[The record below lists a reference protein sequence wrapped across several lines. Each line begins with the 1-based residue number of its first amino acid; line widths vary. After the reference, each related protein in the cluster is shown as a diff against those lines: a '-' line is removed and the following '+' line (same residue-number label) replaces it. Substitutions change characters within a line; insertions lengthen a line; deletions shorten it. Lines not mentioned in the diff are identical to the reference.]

1 MATLAVVLG
10 QLSAA
15 ATATDAPVIGILT
28 VPTIS
33 GDCIT
38 VTAAERRA
46 PVPGQQEGEEAA
58 PGSCFDSLYP
68 QWIEAAGGRVVPIR
82 YDAPAPELER
92 LFRSVNGVLFTGALL
107 PLP

>member
-1 MATLAVVLG
+1 MPTLAVMLG
-10 QLSAA
+10 QLAAA

-38 VTAAERRA
+38 VTAAERHE
-46 PVPGQQEGEEAA
+46 GQQEGAA
-58 PGSCFDSLYP
+58 LGSCFDSLYP